1 MPTGLNGA
9 DMEEKTK
16 TPQLGPVVGKLM
28 RGVIYRDRHEA
39 AWQDLLNLQAR
50 VIDYLRVIGLNLVV
64 DEAEGYAFLKQAV
77 EDDDEAAMPRLIHRR
92 PLSYPVSLLCVLLR
106 KKLVEADAGGEG
118 TRVILTRDEIVEMV
132 RVFLPEQANEAKL
145 VDRIDA
151 HINKAVGLG
160 FLREM
165 KKGSGIYAVQR
176 IIKALVDA
184 DWLAEMDEKL
194 KEYREHAGN
203 HGH

>member
-1 MPTGLNGA
+1 M
-9 DMEEKTK
+9 
-16 TPQLGPVVGKLM
+16 VKLM
-28 RGVIYRDRHEA
+28 RGVLYRDRHEV
-39 AWQDLLNLQAR
+39 AWQDLMSLQAR

-64 DEAEGYAFLKQAV
+64 DEAEGYAFLRQA
-77 EDDDEAAMPRLIHRR
+77 ETDDDEAAVPRLIHRR

-118 TRVILTRDEIVEMV
+118 SRVVLTRDEIVEMV

-151 HINKAVGLG
+151 HINNVVKLGL
-160 FLREM
+160 LREM
-165 KKGSGIYAVQR
+165 KKGSGTYEVRR

-184 DWLAEMDEKL
+184 DWLVELDEKL
-194 KEYREHAGN
+194 KEYKKHADGL
-203 HGH
+203 GY